1 MIRRS
6 LSAKLFAGQVLVI
19 VAGSVTLAL
28 VALSA
33 APRLF
38 HGHVRDALGVV
49 PPDVQGHLDE
59 AFGDAV
65 LLALALAIGGAA
77 LTAAAVS
84 LFLSRRIVRPIA
96 GLAASAWRVAQGH
109 HGERVPVLGA
119 DELAQ
124 LGAAFN
130 AMATSLESA
139 EERRRRLLNDLAH
152 ELRTPL
158 ATLEGYLEGLADGV
172 VSPGEQTWAVMQTES
187 RRLGRLVDDLQKVSK
202 AEERQLDLR
211 LARVSPAALVDAA
224 VAAALPAY
232 AEKGVVLERSAGGKT
247 PDVRADA
254 DRIGEVLANLLQNAL
269 RHTQPGG
276 RVTVAA
282 DRSDHGVVL
291 AVIDTGEG
299 IAPEHLE
306 RVFERFYRADPA
318 RARAQGGSGIGL
330 TIARAIVEA
339 HGGRLHAE
347 SDGPGHGSRFVFT
360 LPAADRVLPAPRS
373 GAGGRT

>member
-1 MIRRS
+1 VIRRS
-6 LSAKLFAGQVLVI
+6 LSAKLFAAQVLVI

-28 VALSA
+28 VALSV

-49 PPDVQGHLDE
+49 PPDVQRHLDE

-96 GLAASAWRVAQGH
+96 GLAASAGRVAQGRY
-109 HGERVPVLGA
+109 GERVPVVGA

-158 ATLEGYLEGLADGV
+158 ATLEGYLEGLADGI
-172 VSPGEQTWAVMQTES
+172 VSPSEKTWGVMQTES

-224 VAAALPAY
+224 LAAALPAY
-232 AEKGVVLERSAGGKT
+232 AEKGVVLERSAGRKT

-269 RHTQPGG
+269 RHTPPGG

-282 DRSDHGVVL
+282 DRSDHGVMLTVT
-291 AVIDTGEG
+291 DTGEG
-299 IAPEHLE
+299 LAPEHLE

-318 RARAQGGSGIGL
+318 RAQAQGGSGIGL

-347 SDGPGHGSRFVFT
+347 SDGPGCGSRFVVS
-360 LPAADRVLPAPRS
+360 LPAADRTLAP
-373 GAGGRT
+373 G